1 MALAEVSALMQDHDA
16 DLVGAAA
23 RLRAIAPSALQAD
36 DLASY
41 SWLVNHVIGEKG
53 HDWPGARAL
62 LEALPALAGQPPVVL
77 RNRAV
82 ACAMSGDALQAWQ
95 AEGELAQALA
105 CGPALAATAVRL
117 GALQHLAGS
126 ADPLLVAATLV
137 PCVQAIDAAP
147 AGGPVLVMAARAIN
161 NAVSGWLEHP
171 QPATADPLVGTAMRR
186 AARCCK
192 TVWQRAGTWMQVE
205 RADYLI
211 ALVANALA
219 DWEAAAQAARD
230 GILLIEANG
239 GEDVDRAFLLLEL
252 ARARYGIGEDG
263 SARTARDAAF
273 ALAERFDEPGLRE
286 WFDRKAGSLPVAS
299 SAASSVVSSPRSP
312 ARAA

>member
-23 RLRAIAPSALQAD
+23 RLRAIAPSTLEVD

-62 LEALPALAGQPPVVL
+62 LEALPALPGRPPVVL

-82 ACAMSGDALQAWQ
+82 ACAMSGAALQAWL
-95 AEGELAQALA
+95 AEAELAQALA
-105 CGPALAATAVRL
+105 CGPTLAATAVRL

-126 ADPLLVAATLV
+126 ADPLLVAASLV
-137 PCVQAIDAAP
+137 PCVQAIESAP

-171 QPATADPLVGTAMRR
+171 QPATTDPAVAAAMSR

-192 TVWQRAGTWMQVE
+192 TVWQHAGTWMQVE

-219 DWEAAAQAARD
+219 DWEAAAHAARD
-230 GILLIEANG
+230 GIKMIEANG
-239 GEDVDRAFLLLEL
+239 SEDVDRAFLLIEL
-252 ARARYGIGEDG
+252 ARARHGMGEG
-263 SARTARDAAF
+263 EAARTARDASF

-286 WFDRKAGSLPVAS
+286 WFDRKASALPALS
-299 SAASSVVSSPRSP
+299 SARSS
-312 ARAA
+312 AL

>member
-1 MALAEVSALMQDHDA
+1 MALAEVSALMQVHDA

-23 RLRAIAPSALQAD
+23 RLRAIAPSTLEVD

-82 ACAMSGDALQAWQ
+82 ACAMSGAALQAWQ
-95 AEGELAQALA
+95 AEAELAQALG
-105 CGPALAATAVRL
+105 CGPSLAAVAVRL
-117 GALQHLAGS
+117 GALQHLAGT
-126 ADPLLVAATLV
+126 ADPVLVAANLV
-137 PCVQAIDAAP
+137 PCVQAIEAAP
-147 AGGPVLVMAARAIN
+147 AGGPVLAMAARAIN
-161 NAVSGWLEHP
+161 NTLSGWLEHP
-171 QPATADPLVGTAMRR
+171 QPATTDPAVAASMSR

-192 TVWQRAGTWMQVE
+192 TAWQHAGTWMQVE

-219 DWEAAAQAARD
+219 DWETAAHAARD
-230 GILLIEANG
+230 GINTIEANG
-239 GEDVDRAFLLLEL
+239 SEDVDRAFLLLEL
-252 ARARYGIGEDG
+252 ARARHGMGEG
-263 SARTARDAAF
+263 EAARIARDASF

-286 WFDRKAGSLPVAS
+286 WFDCKAASLPAL
-299 SAASSVVSSPRSP
+299 SPELPPTST
-312 ARAA
+312 A

>member
-23 RLRAIAPSALQAD
+23 RLRAIAPSTLEVD

-82 ACAMSGDALQAWQ
+82 ACAMSGAALQAWQ
-95 AEGELAQALA
+95 AEAELAQALG
-105 CGPALAATAVRL
+105 CGPSLAAVAVRL
-117 GALQHLAGS
+117 GALQHLAGT
-126 ADPLLVAATLV
+126 ADPGLVAANLV
-137 PCVQAIDAAP
+137 RCVQAIEAAP
-147 AGGPVLVMAARAIN
+147 AGGAVLAMAARAIN
-161 NAVSGWLEHP
+161 NALSGWLEHP
-171 QPATADPLVGTAMRR
+171 QPATTDPAVAASMSR

-192 TVWQRAGTWMQVE
+192 TVWQHAGTWMQVE

-219 DWEAAAQAARD
+219 DWETAAHAARD
-230 GILLIEANG
+230 GIKMIEENG

-252 ARARYGIGEDG
+252 ARARHGMGEHEA
-263 SARTARDAAF
+263 ARIARDASF

-286 WFDRKAGSLPVAS
+286 WFDRKAASLPAL
-299 SAASSVVSSPRSP
+299 SPELSP
-312 ARAA
+312 TRTA

>member
-16 DLVGAAA
+16 DLAGAAA
-23 RLRAIAPSALQAD
+23 RLRAIAPSALEVD

-82 ACAMSGDALQAWQ
+82 AFAMSGAALQSWQ

-105 CGPALAATAVRL
+105 CGPTLAATAVRL

-126 ADPLLVAATLV
+126 ADPRLVATSLT
-137 PCVQAIDAAP
+137 PCVQAIEAAP
-147 AGGPVLVMAARAIN
+147 AGGPVLAMAARAIN

-171 QPATADPLVGTAMRR
+171 QPATADPSVAAAMTR

-192 TVWQRAGTWMQVE
+192 TIWQHAGTWMQVE

-219 DWEAAAQAARD
+219 DWEAAARAARD
-230 GILLIEANG
+230 GIRMIEANG
-239 GEDVDRAFLLLEL
+239 SEDVDRAFLLLEL
-252 ARARYGIGEDG
+252 ARARHGMGEG
-263 SARTARDAAF
+263 EAARTARDASF

-286 WFDRKAGSLPVAS
+286 WFDRKAGALAALTSAPAS
-299 SAASSVVSSPRSP
+299 AST
-312 ARAA
+312 A

>member
-23 RLRAIAPSALQAD
+23 RLRAIAPSALEAD

-62 LEALPALAGQPPVVL
+62 LEALPALAGEPPVVL

-82 ACAMSGDALQAWQ
+82 AFAMSGAALQAWQ
-95 AEGELAQALA
+95 AESELAQALA

-117 GALQHLAGS
+117 GALQHLAGTT
-126 ADPLLVAATLV
+126 DPLLVAATLV
-137 PCVQAIDAAP
+137 PCVHSIESAP
-147 AGGPVLVMAARAIN
+147 AGGPVLTMAARAIN

-171 QPATADPLVGTAMRR
+171 QPATTDPLVAAAMSR

-192 TVWQRAGTWMQVE
+192 TVWQHAGTWLQVE

-219 DWEAAAQAARD
+219 DWEAAAHAARD
-230 GILLIEANG
+230 GIRMIEANG

-252 ARARYGIGEDG
+252 ARARHGMGEVEA
-263 SARTARDAAF
+263 ARTARDASF

-286 WFDRKAGSLPVAS
+286 WFDRKAGTLPVL
-299 SAASSVVSSPRSP
+299 SSVPSSTRPS